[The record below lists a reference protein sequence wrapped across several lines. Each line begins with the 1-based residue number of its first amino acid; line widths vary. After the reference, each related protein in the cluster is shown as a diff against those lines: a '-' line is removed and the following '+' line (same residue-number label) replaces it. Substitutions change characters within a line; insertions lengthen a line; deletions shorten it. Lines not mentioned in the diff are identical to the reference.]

1 MSLYKKIRSLGVEDD
16 AHVTFSYEEGCDV
29 MHYNETHIDTAMSE
43 TGFAYTL
50 AEAVSE
56 GILYRNGNSILE
68 EMRTEGLL
76 EEYERGD
83 GTFVDFVAQVIED
96 NHFDF
101 GWIEHST
108 EKYDHKRGY
117 TTLSAE
123 FDVPVSQ
130 LRREVH
136 PLIGWQASVQTPNGY
151 LTVER

>member
-50 AEAVSE
+50 AEAISE

-108 EKYDHKRGY
+108 EKYDHKHG
-117 TTLSAE
+117 
-123 FDVPVSQ
+123 
-130 LRREVH
+130 
-136 PLIGWQASVQTPNGY
+136 
-151 LTVER
+151 